1 VKSLQRQLH
10 LWLAAG
16 LVVLMAI
23 MWVVGNHAIRSLTED
38 FAASRLAHDGE
49 SLVAALDFHPDSST
63 RLRWRRL
70 SQVYSQPYS
79 GHYYVILVANEP
91 SPIYSRSLWNN
102 TLEIPMLAIGR
113 SEKLHMDGPADQTL
127 LVWVKGFQKQGV
139 HFTLAVAEDLTSI
152 NAQQSRFRKYFALLA
167 VAGLIALLSVQG
179 IVVRRAV
186 RTLNPVRQD
195 IKRLSNGETGVLSE
209 RVPVEILPLVQEINH
224 LLQLLSRRVERSRNS
239 LGNLSHALK
248 GPLNYLLHYFDKH
261 GSDAVTTADPQ
272 AKQQLARIEQL
283 LERELKRAR
292 LVGKGISGQRFDA
305 ARELP
310 DLVSVLRQVYA
321 HRGLL
326 IEYDIGS
333 DIPPFGDREDI
344 MELVGNL
351 LDNACKWARG
361 SVRCSVS
368 DNGAYRIVVE
378 DDGLGVSQR
387 DIDSLGQRGTRLDET
402 VAGHGLGL
410 AIVRNIVELYEGELA
425 FFRAESLEGLKV
437 VVTLP
442 H

>member
-1 VKSLQRQLH
+1 MKSLQRQLH
-10 LWLAAG
+10 FWLAAG
-16 LVVLMAI
+16 LVILMAVI
-23 MWVVGNHAIRSLTED
+23 WMVGNYAIRTLTED
-38 FAASRLAHDGE
+38 FAASRLEHDGE
-49 SLVAALDFHPDSST
+49 SLVAALDFSPDAAT

-70 SQVYSQPYS
+70 NQVYGQPYS
-79 GHYYVILVANEP
+79 GHYYVIVVANE
-91 SPIYSRSLWNN
+91 SRPIFSRSLWHN
-102 TLEIPMLAIGR
+102 TLEIPMLAVGR
-113 SEKLHMDGPADQTL
+113 SEQLRMEGPAGQTL

-139 HFTLAVAEDLTSI
+139 HFTLAVGEDLTSI

-167 VAGLIALLSVQG
+167 VAGLLGLLSVQG
-179 IVVRRAV
+179 IVVRRAL
-186 RTLNPVRQD
+186 RTLDPVRQD

-248 GPLNYLLHYFDKH
+248 GPLNYLLHYFDQR
-261 GSDAVTTADPQ
+261 GSDAITEQELQ

-292 LVGKGISGQRFDA
+292 LVGKGVSGQRFEA

-333 DIPPFGDREDI
+333 DVPQYGDREDI
-344 MELVGNL
+344 MELLGNL
-351 LDNACKWARG
+351 LDNACKWARS

-378 DDGLGVSQR
+378 DDGKGVTQR
-387 DIDSLGQRGTRLDET
+387 DIDSLGQRGIRLDET

-410 AIVRNIVELYEGELA
+410 AIARNIVELYEGELA
-425 FFRAESLEGLKV
+425 FFRADSHEGLKV
-437 VVTLP
+437 VATLP

>member
-1 VKSLQRQLH
+1 MKSLQRQLH
-10 LWLAAG
+10 FWLAAG
-16 LVVLMAI
+16 LVVLMLVI
-23 MWVVGNHAIRSLTED
+23 WIVGNHAIRNLTED

-49 SLVAALDFHPDSST
+49 SLVAALDFNPDTAT

-70 SQVYSQPYS
+70 NQVYSQPYS
-79 GHYYVILVANEP
+79 GHYYVILVANGSNP
-91 SPIYSRSLWNN
+91 VYSRSLWNS
-102 TLEIPMLAIGR
+102 TLEIPMLAVGR
-113 SEKLHMDGPADQTL
+113 SEQLRMGGPAEQTL

-167 VAGLIALLSVQG
+167 AAGLLGLLTVQA

-186 RTLNPVRQD
+186 RTLDPVRQD
-195 IKRLSNGETGVLSE
+195 IKRLSNGETGILSE
-209 RVPVEILPLVQEINH
+209 QVPVEILPLVQEINH
-224 LLQLLSRRVERSRNS
+224 LLRQLSRRVERSRNS

-248 GPLNYLLHYFDKH
+248 GPINYLLHYFDKRE
-261 GSDAVTTADPQ
+261 SEVITKQELQ

-292 LVGKGISGQRFDA
+292 LVGKGVSGQRFDA
-305 ARELP
+305 AKELP
-310 DLVSVLRQVYA
+310 DLVSVLRQVHA
-321 HRGLL
+321 RRGLS
-326 IEYDIGS
+326 IEYEIGS
-333 DIPPFGDREDI
+333 DVAQFGDREDI

-351 LDNACKWARG
+351 LDNACKWARS

-378 DDGLGVSQR
+378 DDGKGVSER
-387 DIDSLGQRGTRLDET
+387 DIDSLGQRGIRLDET

-410 AIVRNIVELYEGELA
+410 AIVKNIVDLYGGELA
-425 FFRAESLEGLKV
+425 FSQADSREGLKV
-437 VVTLP
+437 VATLP